1 MRPNAPAS
9 AASASSAGASRATR
23 HSPQSSSSLG
33 DFPVS
38 SLVYSTCT
46 ALMRSRVRSWI
57 LGAIPRATYAL
68 NWRPSMYTS
77 TEDTSTPAWVASA
90 SAMALRSWA
99 ASSGST

>member
-1 MRPNAPAS
+1 MFKKIGNSINYFITIIKIFKKRIISDIWDTLTP
-9 AASASSAGASRATR
+9 GG
-23 HSPQSSSSLG
+23 H
-33 DFPVS
+33 
-38 SLVYSTCT
+38 LVYSTCT

-90 SAMALRSWA
+90 SAMALRSCA